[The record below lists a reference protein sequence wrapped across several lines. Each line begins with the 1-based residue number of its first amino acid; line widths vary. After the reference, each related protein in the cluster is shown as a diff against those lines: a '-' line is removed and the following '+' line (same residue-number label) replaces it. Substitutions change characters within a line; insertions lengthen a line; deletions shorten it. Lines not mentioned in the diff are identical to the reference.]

1 MTTGVDCSLIP
12 DLLGAT
18 RPDGWAE
25 LRGNAEARLQQQ
37 ELPTTKAEDWKYCD
51 LQALKALSFSAA
63 PKTEVNIK
71 DHFLP
76 EARGTRLVFVNGFF
90 DAHHSCVSGLPAGV
104 RFMHLATATEAA
116 PQLGTLLRPETSDVF
131 ANLNTARFQEGAYL
145 FVPRGVKVEAPLHL
159 LFLSHAEERPTFTP
173 PGTHASPWIYS
184 QPRLLVVME
193 RGASAELIEEYQGQG
208 TYFTNTA
215 VELFVAEGAELRHER
230 VQRESPDAFHISNL
244 RARVEKDGRYH
255 SRTITFGAQLS
266 RQTPEVVLAA
276 EGAEVSLDGLA
287 LLAGSQLADTHSV
300 LDHTQPRG
308 TSRQLHKC
316 IVDEESHAVF
326 NGRIFVRPH
335 AVVTDS
341 RQQSRTLLLSDKA
354 RVDTKPQLEIDAD
367 DVKCAHGAAV
377 GALDPEELFYLRS
390 RGLNDQD
397 ARNLLTYGFASDL
410 LAHIPVASLRRQL
423 RHAVMARTNASLVE
437 AL

>member
-1 MTTGVDCSLIP
+1 MATSVDSSLLP
-12 DLLGAT
+12 DLLGAV
-18 RPDGWAE
+18 RPDGWSD
-25 LRGNAEARLQQQ
+25 LRTRAEACLQRQD
-37 ELPTTKAEDWKYCD
+37 LPTTKDEDWKYCD
-51 LQALKALSFSAA
+51 LKALKALSFSAA
-63 PKTEVNIK
+63 PKAEMDIK
-71 DHFLP
+71 EFILP
-76 EARGTRLVFVNGFF
+76 EARGTRLVFVNGIF
-90 DAHHSCVSGLPAGV
+90 DAHHSCVTGLPAGV

-116 PQLGTLLRPETSDVF
+116 SRLGKLLEPASSDVF

-145 FVPRGVKVEAPLHL
+145 FVPKGVKVEAPLHL
-159 LFLSHAEERPTFTP
+159 LFLSQAVDTP
-173 PGTHASPWIYS
+173 CCT

-193 RGASAELIEEYQGQG
+193 RGASAELIEEYQGEG
-208 TYFTNTA
+208 IYFTNTA
-215 VELFVAEGAELRHER
+215 VELFIAEGAELRHER
-230 VQRESPDAFHISNL
+230 VQRESLDAFHISNL
-244 RARVEKDGRYH
+244 RARVEKNGRYH
-255 SRTITFGAQLS
+255 SRTITFGARLS
-266 RQTPEVVLAA
+266 RQSPEVVLAA
-276 EGAEVSLDGLA
+276 EGADVSLDGLA

-316 IVDEESHAVF
+316 IVDEDSHAVF
-326 NGRIFVRPH
+326 NGRILVRPH

-410 LAHIPVASLRRQL
+410 LAHIPVTSLRRQL
-423 RHAVMARTNASLVE
+423 RHAVMARTHASLVE